1 MPPVSPVNLLFS
13 IARKKSATLERAA
26 HLIAFMQPACIRHTD
41 LSGTSRLFADFAYHF
56 DRVARFY
63 QHDPHDPESFAR
75 AAALIHYPDER
86 RAAMVAAL
94 RSQNGDSESLR
105 RLAQPGTTAVVTG
118 QQVGLFSGPAYTI
131 YKAMTAARMARQL
144 TERGIPAV
152 PVFWLATEDHDFA
165 EVNHAWVFG
174 AAGEP
179 TAVRVETPQQ
189 FNGKQRPV
197 GGIPIAN
204 PPLGELRAALAGLPF
219 TDDVMA
225 VVEQAYAPG
234 VAMGQG
240 FRALLKTLLAKLDL
254 IYLDPLDPAIREIGA
269 PFLAQALA
277 SVPELKAQL
286 IARNREL
293 AGAGYHAQVHVDAKT
308 SLFFLLEK
316 GERAAVRLRDTEY
329 AALADRAGQ
338 VSPNALLRPV
348 WQDYLLPTV
357 AYVGGPGELAY
368 LAQSEV
374 AYRHLLGRMPVAMSR
389 SSFTVLDARSEKL
402 LNRYRLY
409 LTQVM
414 TPQDALQQRIAHT
427 LIPDAVGR
435 SLETATAEIARNID
449 RLQADL
455 ESFDPTLAKAAGK
468 SRAKVLYQLEKLGK
482 KTARETLRRDL
493 RASAD
498 ARHLAA
504 LLYPHRHPQERFYS
518 ILPFLAQHGLD
529 LIDRIY
535 DTIDPMCPDHR
546 VYTI

>member
-1 MPPVSPVNLLFS
+1 
-13 IARKKSATLERAA
+13 
-26 HLIAFMQPACIRHTD
+26 MQPACIRHTD
-41 LSGTSRLFADFAYHF
+41 LPGTSRLFADFTYHF

-63 QHDPHDPESFAR
+63 QHDPHNPESFER
-75 AAALIHYPDER
+75 AAAQIDYPDER

-94 RSQNGDSESLR
+94 RGQNGDSKSLQH
-105 RLAQPGTTAVVTG
+105 LAQPGTLAVVTG

-144 TERGIPAV
+144 TDRGIPAV

-165 EVNHAWVFG
+165 EVNHTWVYG

-179 TAVRVETPQQ
+179 TAVRLEIPKE
-189 FNGKQRPV
+189 FNGKQQPV

-204 PPLGELRAALAGLPF
+204 PPLSELRAALAGLPF

-225 VVEQAYAPG
+225 VVEQAYTPG
-234 VAMGQG
+234 VTMGQG
-240 FRALLKTLLAKLDL
+240 FHALLKTLLAKLDL
-254 IYLDPLDPAIREIGA
+254 LYIDPLDPAVRKIGA

-277 SVPELKAQL
+277 AVPELKAQF
-286 IARNREL
+286 IARNQEL
-293 AGAGYHAQVHVDAKT
+293 TSAGYHAQVHVDAKT
-308 SLFFLLEK
+308 SLFFLLEN
-316 GERAAVRLRDTEY
+316 GERAALRLKDTEY
-329 AALADRAGQ
+329 AALTERAAQ
-338 VSPNALLRPV
+338 VSPNALLRPA

-368 LAQSEV
+368 LAQAEA

-389 SSFTVLDARSEKL
+389 SSFTILDARSEKL
-402 LNRYRLY
+402 LNRYRLN

-414 TPQDALQQRIAHT
+414 TPQNALREHIAHT
-427 LIPDAVGR
+427 LIPDAVGQ
-435 SLETATAEIARNID
+435 SVETATAEIARHFD
-449 RLQADL
+449 RLRTDL

-468 SRAKVLYQLEKLGK
+468 SRAKVLYQMEKLGK
-482 KTARETLRRDL
+482 KTAREALRRDA

-529 LIDRIY
+529 LTGRIH
-535 DTIDPMCPDHR
+535 DAIDPMCPDHR
-546 VYTI
+546 VCSI